1 MSREKI
7 RSTLIIA
14 ARAALAVSMVLIM
27 YEATI
32 RKPDEVPGVESDKLM
47 HALAF
52 CWLALLADPAFP
64 SGGFGLRSMVPL
76 FAFGVLIEL
85 VQLFLPWRSAE
96 VADLLADGTG
106 LVVYAFV
113 SPLLR
118 RVSPLH
124 DLWFG

>member
-1 MSREKI
+1 MQKRI
-7 RSTLIIA
+7 PGGTLIVAAIIA
-14 ARAALAVSMVLIM
+14 LTVSIVLIM
-27 YEATI
+27 YEATVK
-32 RKPDEVPGVESDKLM
+32 RQFDVPGVESDKLL

-52 CWLALLADPAFP
+52 CWLALLADFACP
-64 SGGFGLRSMVPL
+64 SGGFGFRKMVPL